1 MCYTLSVTFTILLIS
16 LRHLES
22 VKLKILLKNNHQHH
36 TVPHSSLLHHVNNFV
51 MLEADPS

>member
-22 VKLKILLKNNHQHH
+22 VKLKILKYKIENFFPGLG
-36 TVPHSSLLHHVNNFV
+36 TLLQL
-51 MLEADPS
+51 LENQVQL